1 MTMRNSDSGP
11 NQDCPN
17 DEDRTDAEILNSS
30 LSSADGHIPVPAG
43 HAPRLNVE
51 QLDAQSSTI
60 RVSERERD
68 GAWIEYE
75 PMEVV

>member
-1 MTMRNSDSGP
+1 M
-11 NQDCPN
+11 
-17 DEDRTDAEILNSS
+17 EDRSPNGLSNRANDGGSDDAQILDSS
-30 LSSADGHIPVPAG
+30 LTIDDGHIPAPAG
-43 HAPRLNVE
+43 HAPRFSVE

-60 RVSERERD
+60 RVSERGRD